1 MTAAEAVVALVVG
14 VGAVLLLPLGLRLVD
29 APGLRPLARAWPVL
43 GLACAV
49 PLWLPR
55 GPLAAGLATVYL
67 LATLVLV
74 GCAVARVLAVVSR
87 VRAGGGLGA
96 DRLAGEVAVGA
107 ALVSPAV
114 AAVALVAER
123 AGVEL
128 FGFDLEILALTSPH
142 LHYAGFV
149 AALVAALVHRHVAG
163 SGWARLGAWTVP
175 AGTALV
181 AVGHFLGAWVELL
194 GTVVLSAG
202 MWAVAA
208 LVLTRVGPQVNGL
221 WPRRG
226 LVGSVVLLPVTMLLA
241 LSWAVGRAT
250 GLPHLPI
257 DWMVLTHGVGNAVGF
272 GLCGVLAWTAVRRG
286 EARL

>member
-1 MTAAEAVVALVVG
+1 MSAAEVVVALVVG
-14 VGAVLLLPLGLRLVD
+14 LGAVVLLPLGLRLVD
-29 APGLRPLARAWPVL
+29 APGLGPLARVWPVL

-55 GPLAAGLATVYL
+55 GPFAGGLAAVYL
-67 LATLVLV
+67 VATAALV
-74 GCAVARVLAVVSR
+74 GCAVARVVRVVR
-87 VRAGGGLGA
+87 EVRAGAAWGA
-96 DRLAGEVAVGA
+96 GRLAGEVAVAA
-107 ALVSPAV
+107 ALCSPVV

-128 FGFDLEILALTSPH
+128 FGFGLGILALTSPH

-149 AALVAALVHRHVAG
+149 AALVAALVHRHVTGSAG
-163 SGWARLGAWTVP
+163 ARLGAWCVP

-181 AVGHFLGAWVELL
+181 AVGHFVGSWVELL
-194 GTVVLSAG
+194 GTVVLTTG
-202 MWAVAA
+202 MWAVGV
-208 LVLTRVGPQVNGL
+208 LVLTRVRSQVTRT

-226 LVGSVVLLPVTMLLA
+226 LVASVALLPVTMLLA

-250 GLPHLPI
+250 GLPHLSI

-272 GLCGVLAWTAVRRG
+272 GVCGVLAWSAVRRG
-286 EARL
+286 QEQL